1 MHPRQDWGGLVFFSL
16 FGHLC
21 KMPNNNHAGTSGAKS
36 AIFKISGIAFALLIV
51 VVPVYAFND
60 GFVFGADWYFGTDTY
75 MRMVRINEWVQ
86 AISENGD
93 PGSWPDSWYGNF
105 SASSNWPYGQTL
117 HWTRPLD
124 IIIVAGGLLLAP
136 VTGIE
141 RGLYYS
147 GVGVSP
153 FLAMLSIVILFRA
166 TRSFLDTRGQVS
178 MAILIVAAPVTKN
191 YFYAARP
198 DHHSLLVF
206 LFAVVFAYLI
216 IMFCEDEDDGGKNI
230 KHPIIA
236 GMVAAVAVWTSIEAL
251 VTVAFGVGVIGFLW
265 FIRGRLEYLGKLR
278 WFLWGMALIGVVAIA
293 LEHPPAQWFLVVE
306 YDRISTP
313 HITLFLLLAF
323 VAEIIWR
330 IWKNKKAPSTHI
342 DRFIGGVMLA
352 AFPTIILFLI
362 FPDFFKGPFAG
373 AMDIRLQEVWLN
385 KIEELRPMFDGDA
398 ASYSLAIM
406 HLTPLLWVGWWLKNT
421 LKDVGN
427 SAGNETRSS
436 VPNYVLVIILG
447 IIIFVP
453 LSIYQV
459 RWSAYLGIVL
469 AVPLASLA
477 QRLFDFS
484 GGPTVGGH
492 PGTPIFRVPIVASVF
507 IAPAL
512 GALVLGSLLA
522 NEITDSGA
530 SKNCKW
536 SDVAPTLK
544 EISKQSGRKI
554 NIMTRIH
561 EGPEVLY
568 RSEQNVVGTPHHR
581 NTEGI
586 LDSFK
591 VLASTDLDEAFA
603 ILSKRNIDYLAFC
616 KDTIEE
622 RVYLNTP
629 GETLTRMITGGRQPK
644 WLEAITLPGDTGD
657 RFYLFRF
664 NEKNR

>member
-1 MHPRQDWGGLVFFSL
+1 
-16 FGHLC
+16 
-21 KMPNNNHAGTSGAKS
+21 MPNNNHASTSDAKS
-36 AIFKISGIAFALLIV
+36 AVFKLLGIAFALLIV
-51 VVPVYAFND
+51 IIPVYAFND
-60 GFVFGADWYFGTDTY
+60 EFVVGADWYFGTDTY
-75 MRMVRINEWVQ
+75 MRMVRVNEWVR
-86 AISENGD
+86 AISENIGRD
-93 PGSWPDSWYGNF
+93 SWSDLWPDLWYGNF

-136 VTGIE
+136 ITGIE

-147 GVGVSP
+147 GVSVSP
-153 FLAMLSIVILFRA
+153 FLAMLSILILFRA

-178 MAILIVAAPVTKN
+178 MAILVVAAPITKN

-206 LFAVVFAYLI
+206 LFAVVFSYLI
-216 IMFCEDEDDGGKNI
+216 IMLYEDDEGEDDNNGDKNI

-236 GMVAAVAVWTSIEAL
+236 GSVAAVAVWTSVEAL
-251 VTVAFGVGVIGFLW
+251 VTVAFGAGVIGFFWL
-265 FIRGRLEYLGKLR
+265 IKGKLEYLGKLR
-278 WFLWGMALIGVVAIA
+278 WFLWGLALASIAAIA
-293 LEHPPAQWFLVVE
+293 LERPPAGWFQAVE
-306 YDRISTP
+306 YDRISIP
-313 HITLFLLLAF
+313 HITLFLMLAL
-323 VAEIIWR
+323 VSELIWR
-330 IWKNKKAPSTHI
+330 IWKNKKTTSTYT
-342 DRFIGGVMLA
+342 DRFIGGTIMVALPA
-352 AFPTIILFLI
+352 IILFLI
-362 FPDFFKGPFAG
+362 FPNFFKGPFAG

-385 KIEELRPMFDGDA
+385 KIEELRPMFDGDV
-398 ASYSLAIM
+398 ASVSLATM
-406 HLTPLLWVGWWLKNT
+406 HLAPLLWVAWWLKKIRNKKEAS
-421 LKDVGN
+421 LSDSV
-427 SAGNETRSS
+427 SANS
-436 VPNYVLVIILG
+436 VPSSLVLVIILG

-459 RWSAYLGIVL
+459 RWSAYLGIIL

-477 QRLFDFS
+477 QMLFDFRS
-484 GGPTVGGH
+484 GPTVGPATKDE

-512 GALVLGSLLA
+512 GALALTSLLT
-522 NEITDSGA
+522 NETADSNA

-536 SDVAPTLK
+536 SDVAPQLK
-544 EISKQSGRKI
+544 KISQQNGRKI

-568 RSEQNVVGTPHHR
+568 RTGQNVVGTPHHR

-591 VLASTDLDEAFA
+591 VLASTNLGEAFS
-603 ILSKRNIDYLAFC
+603 ILSKRSIDYLAFC

-629 GETLTRMITGGRQPK
+629 GETLTRMMVDGRQPK
-644 WLEAITLPGDTGD
+644 WLEAVTLPGDAGD

-664 NEKNR
+664 NEENR

>member
-1 MHPRQDWGGLVFFSL
+1 
-16 FGHLC
+16 
-21 KMPNNNHAGTSGAKS
+21 MPNNNHTSTGDAKS
-36 AIFKISGIAFALLIV
+36 AIFKILGMAFAILIV
-51 VVPVYAFND
+51 IIPVYAFND
-60 GFVFGADWYFGTDTY
+60 EFVVGTDWYFGTDTY
-75 MRMVRINEWVQ
+75 MRMVRVNEWVQ
-86 AISENGD
+86 AISENVGW
-93 PGSWPDSWYGNF
+93 GSWPDSWYGNF

-136 VTGIE
+136 ITGIE

-153 FLAMLSIVILFRA
+153 FLAMLSILVLFRA
-166 TRSFLDTRGQVS
+166 TRSFLDTRGQIS
-178 MAILIVAAPVTKN
+178 MAILVVGAPVTKN

-206 LFAVVFAYLI
+206 LFAVVFSYLI
-216 IMFCEDEDDGGKNI
+216 IMLYEDDEDEDGDDGDKNI

-236 GMVAAVAVWTSIEAL
+236 GGVAAVAVWVSIEAL
-251 VTVAFGVGVIGFLW
+251 VTVAFGAGVIGFFWL
-265 FIRGRLEYLGKLR
+265 IKAKLEYLGKLR
-278 WFLWGMALIGVVAIA
+278 WFLWGLALAGIVAIT
-293 LEHPPAQWFLVVE
+293 LERPPAQWFQAVE
-306 YDRISTP
+306 YDRISIP
-313 HITLFLLLAF
+313 HITLFIMLAL
-323 VAEIIWR
+323 VSELIWR
-330 IWKNKKAPSTHI
+330 IWKKKKTTSTYA
-342 DRFIGGVMLA
+342 DRFISGTIIIAVPA
-352 AFPTIILFLI
+352 IILFLI

-385 KIEELRPMFDGDA
+385 KIEELRPMFDGNV

-406 HLTPLLWVGWWLKNT
+406 HLAPLLWVAWWLKKIRNKKE
-421 LKDVGN
+421 LSLSDSGLAD
-427 SAGNETRSS
+427 SGLADSGLAGL
-436 VPNYVLVIILG
+436 VLVIILG
-447 IIIFVP
+447 IIIFAP

-477 QRLFDFS
+477 QILFDFS
-484 GGPTVGGH
+484 GGPTIGTN
-492 PGTPIFRVPIVASVF
+492 PKTPIFRVPIVASVF
-507 IAPAL
+507 VAPAL
-512 GALVLGSLLA
+512 GALALTSLLA
-522 NEITDSGA
+522 NETTDGEA

-536 SDVAPTLK
+536 SDVAPQLK
-544 EISKQSGRKI
+544 KISEQRGRKI

-568 RSEQNVVGTPHHR
+568 RTGQNVVGTPHHR

-586 LDSFK
+586 LDSLK
-591 VLASTDLDEAFA
+591 VLAGTDLNESFS
-603 ILSKRNIDYLAFC
+603 ILSERNIDYLAFC

-629 GETLTRMITGGRQPK
+629 GETLSRMMADGRQPK
-644 WLEAITLPGDTGD
+644 WLEAVTLPGDTGD

-664 NEKNR
+664 NKGNR